1 MVCCFDPP
9 AELDDLLQLL
19 RMRKVSAAASQPA
32 TTPIPNGA
40 SQRSTIA
47 TISPLAPTMT
57 VRRVAGGASP
67 AIGRSASVHSAA
79 VMLDFGLPSLKGES
93 MVDQLGCQVGT
104 ASRGFLAAAGARR
117 STRRWSPL
125 STRTCNRPVGRRRT
139 ARARIEKRTC
149 QTTLLLPRG
158 SGTWKRCCL
167 NEHNVD
173 PAVIV
178 GIGAHNGIVPMR
190 RQCCVQPSTSRSTTE
205 SVATTRTPS
214 KSRPW
219 PGSWPRSP
227 RRAGRSCDHSDDQDH
242 LIDPAHHCG
251 AGEVPTTV
259 PTIIKVLSPVP
270 IE

>member
-1 MVCCFDPP
+1 LRMVCCFDPP

-104 ASRGFLAAAGARR
+104 ASRASWQLQVPAGPPDDGRRYPPAPATAQWAGPYGARE
-117 STRRWSPL
+117 
-125 STRTCNRPVGRRRT
+125 NRETNVSDD
-139 ARARIEKRTC
+139 I
-149 QTTLLLPRG
+149 LLPRG

-167 NEHNVD
+167 DEHNVD
-173 PAVIV
+173 PAGIV

-190 RQCCVQPSTSRSTTE
+190 RRCCVQPSTSRSTTNRLPPHGHR
-205 SVATTRTPS
+205 A
-214 KSRPW
+214 SRD
-219 PGSWPRSP
+219 PGRVHGRD
-227 RRAGRSCDHSDDQDH
+227 RR
-242 LIDPAHHCG
+242 
-251 AGEVPTTV
+251 GELVDLAIMA
-259 PTIIKVLSPVP
+259 IIK
-270 IE
+270 II